1 MNASGGSRGGK
12 TFLFTSESVGEG
24 HSDKMCDQISDAVL
38 DAYLSQDPDSKVA
51 CECVAKTGMILLVGE
66 VTSRA
71 KVDLQA
77 VVRNTIKKIGYDSSS
92 KGFDYKTCNVL
103 VALEPQ
109 AQEISDC
116 VFEGR
121 NQEDIGA
128 GDQGLMFGYA
138 TDETEECMPLTILLA
153 HKLNHKMKELSRNGD
168 CPWILP
174 DCKSQVT
181 VEYRDDAGAMEPL
194 RVHTVVISVQHSPD
208 ISLEEIRHN
217 LMEKVVKAV
226 IPAKYLDDQTVY
238 HLLPSGKF
246 LLGGPQISYS
256 IAVSH
261 PLSITVFHYGT
272 SSRDEDELLQIVKDN
287 FDLRPGVIV
296 TELGLK
302 RPIYQAT
309 ACYGHFGRE
318 EFPWEK
324 PKPLVF

>member
-1 MNASGGSRGGK
+1 CALSEMNGLCGGNHQTPSLIYDNEHFIELHPFHNG
-12 TFLFTSESVGEG
+12 
-24 HSDKMCDQISDAVL
+24 
-38 DAYLSQDPDSKVA
+38 SKVWPYV
-51 CECVAKTGMILLVGE
+51 CVLGFQTHIDDITAVTG
-66 VTSRA
+66 TH
-71 KVDLQA
+71 
-77 VVRNTIKKIGYDSSS
+77 
-92 KGFDYKTCNVL
+92 
-103 VALEPQ
+103 
-109 AQEISDC
+109 C
-116 VFEGR
+116 V
-121 NQEDIGA
+121 
-128 GDQGLMFGYA
+128 QGHQKRY
-138 TDETEECMPLTILLA
+138 
-153 HKLNHKMKELSRNGD
+153 
-168 CPWILP
+168 
-174 DCKSQVT
+174 
-181 VEYRDDAGAMEPL
+181 DAGAMEPL

-208 ISLEEIRHN
+208 ISLEEIRRN

-246 LLGGPQISYS
+246 LLGGPQGDAGLTGRKIIVDTYGGWGGHGGGAFSGKDYSKVDRSGAYAARWVAKSLVKAGLCRRALVQISYS

-261 PLSITVFHYGT
+261 PLSITIFHYGT